1 MSTPRIPPAPD
12 PVPLAPDGDERAVL
26 LGEVGEAE
34 GAALGALLDAVRL
47 WAERRRP
54 VFAGEAAAR
63 ARRLPEVGYVVEALE
78 RLMEEEAP
86 DADSG
91 EAVGLGCHQVAEWAE
106 RRGAVATAL
115 AWMQAALAAW
125 PRQPFYAYHVG
136 RLARKRAAYP
146 QAEAWL
152 RYAVRLARRAARWE
166 IYALGL
172 AGIANLHRQRGNLRM
187 AERFHRLSLKTARR
201 HGLRTMEGDALYDLA
216 VLAIDVGDVR
226 RAVDRGREALQAY
239 GPEHSRVYRLAH
251 DFAWCMMN
259 EYGAFEQAAH
269 VFQALLEHVWEQP
282 FRLLVVANLCR
293 AAAGAGWTEVFEEAW
308 VQAWISIG
316 HMVDREE
323 HAGAMLQL
331 TLAAATI
338 SSWDRVRLAAGEAIK
353 VAKNRNEDMVLARVQ
368 DVLDLIDDSS
378 PHQRSI
384 QRTLPDLRWF
394 DCGGDRRHHH
404 ATEVISG
411 FAVDLTGAMR
421 ARKDEGPARPRGAD
435 LLFATS

>member
-26 LGEVGEAE
+26 LGEVGEVE

-216 VLAIDVGDVR
+216 VLAIDVGDMR

-293 AAAGAGWTEVFEEAW
+293 AAAGAGWSDVFEEAW
-308 VQAWISIG
+308 IDAWVQIRTGGSRA
-316 HMVDREE
+316 E
-323 HAGAMLQL
+323 HAGALLQ
-331 TLAAATI
+331 LAAAAAN
-338 SSWDRVRLAAGEAIK
+338 VRARERCEWAATEALSLAEA
-353 VAKNRNEDMVLARVQ
+353 RNERLVA
-368 DVLDLIDDSS
+368 
-378 PHQRSI
+378 
-384 QRTLPDLRWF
+384 
-394 DCGGDRRHHH
+394 
-404 ATEVISG
+404 E
-411 FAVDLTGAMR
+411 R
-421 ARKDEGPARPRGAD
+421 ARSMIEAVRRPRWSDEDAVLLSAGSGAS
-435 LLFATS
+435 LRRARRAPPVVMEMFAMELPGLFRARRDGGPGRFVEVASGD